1 MSALGWVSSLGWFL
15 IVIPIAIGIFGVVLF
30 GRGLFH
36 TMRGEGGRG
45 VPRVIVGAPLAVIG
59 LAFGLLGVNTQTFER
74 LSYEAPVA
82 TVSVKAVDPSQQTY
96 DVTVKRMDATFAP
109 QTCRLQGDDW
119 EMSARVQKWKPWA
132 NMLGLD
138 ATYQLDQI
146 SNRYSDAERGN
157 GKMITSCD
165 LKGPPPAVNQW
176 VPKSWVFWIVDHAYA
191 EQRHFGSAAYMPLAD
206 GAVFKVVM
214 TQSGLNAEPV
224 NEIARKAKL

>member
-1 MSALGWVSSLGWFL
+1 MLSLVSSLGWFL
-15 IVIPIAIGIFGVVLF
+15 IAIPLAVAVVGIFMFL
-30 GRGLFH
+30 RGLGH
-36 TMRGEGGRG
+36 VATGQGGRG
-45 VPRVIVGAPLAVIG
+45 VPRVVVGAPLAVIG

-82 TVSVKAVDPSQQTY
+82 MVSVKAVDPSQQLF
-96 DVTVKRMDATFAP
+96 DVTVKRMDANFPA
-109 QTCRLQGDDW
+109 QVCRLQGDDW

-157 GKMITSCD
+157 GKTITSCD

-176 VPKSWVFWIVDHAYA
+176 VPKSWVFWIVDHSYA

-206 GAVFKVVM
+206 GAVFKVIM
-214 TQSGLNAEPV
+214 TQSGLNAEPT
-224 NEIARKAKL
+224 NDIAGKAKL